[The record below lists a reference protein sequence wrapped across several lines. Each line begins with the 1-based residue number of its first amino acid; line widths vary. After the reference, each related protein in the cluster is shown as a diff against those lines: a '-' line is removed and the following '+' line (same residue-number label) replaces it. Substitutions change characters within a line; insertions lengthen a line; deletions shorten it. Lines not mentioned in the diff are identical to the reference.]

1 MGELKIWNRTSKI
14 IPDLWLVDLFCPIKK
29 RLPHSTLMPSLEQS
43 CCHIAGEN
51 CVPLSE
57 VRVAGTPHLATQE
70 DMKAAAHMFAVISF
84 SGTASSHL
92 VVLSMMV
99 RM

>member
-1 MGELKIWNRTSKI
+1 MGGGQANQLQHVAE
-14 IPDLWLVDLFCPIKK
+14 
-29 RLPHSTLMPSLEQS
+29 
-43 CCHIAGEN
+43 EN

-57 VRVAGTPHLATQE
+57 VRVTGTPYLATQE
-70 DMKAAAHMFAVISF
+70 DMKVAEHVLAVISL
-84 SGTASSHL
+84 SGTSSNHL

>member
-1 MGELKIWNRTSKI
+1 MMCW
-14 IPDLWLVDLFCPIKK
+14 IP
-29 RLPHSTLMPSLEQS
+29 RRAQS
-43 CCHIAGEN
+43 CCHVADEN

-57 VRVAGTPHLATQE
+57 VRVAGMPNLATQE
-70 DMKAAAHMFAVISF
+70 DMKAAAYVLAVISF

-92 VVLSMMV
+92 VVLSIMV

>member
-1 MGELKIWNRTSKI
+1 MMCW
-14 IPDLWLVDLFCPIKK
+14 IP
-29 RLPHSTLMPSLEQS
+29 RQEQS
-43 CCHIAGEN
+43 CCHMADES

-57 VRVAGTPHLATQE
+57 VRVAGTPNLATQE
-70 DMKAAAHMFAVISF
+70 DMKAAEHVLAAISF
-84 SGTASSHL
+84 RGTASSHL

>member
-1 MGELKIWNRTSKI
+1 MMCWI
-14 IPDLWLVDLFCPIKK
+14 
-29 RLPHSTLMPSLEQS
+29 PSLEQS
-43 CCHIAGEN
+43 CCHVADEN

-57 VRVAGTPHLATQE
+57 VRVAGTLNLATQE
-70 DMKAAAHMFAVISF
+70 DMKAAAHMLAVISF

-99 RM
+99 

>member
-1 MGELKIWNRTSKI
+1 MMCWI
-14 IPDLWLVDLFCPIKK
+14 
-29 RLPHSTLMPSLEQS
+29 PSLEQS
-43 CCHIAGEN
+43 CCHVAEEN

-57 VRVAGTPHLATQE
+57 VRVAGTPNLATQE
-70 DMKAAAHMFAVISF
+70 DMKAAEHVLAVISF
-84 SGTASSHL
+84 SGTASNHL